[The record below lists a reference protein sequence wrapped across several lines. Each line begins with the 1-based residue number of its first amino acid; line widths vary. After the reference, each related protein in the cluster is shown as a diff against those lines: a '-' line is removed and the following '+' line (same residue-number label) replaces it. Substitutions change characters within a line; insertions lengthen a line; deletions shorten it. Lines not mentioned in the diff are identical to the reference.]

1 IILIEVLAHFAV
13 DQAEGD
19 GVLLAVRD
27 RSVVTP
33 AACDLLIH
41 AIDIIRTPVESK
53 VDIQAFITARFPP
66 IYSLVGHEVQ
76 EIVARALDERDRVHK
91 ISQVITGTDFVFAW
105 IRLAGWKR
113 TIEVRRAVQIT
124 NF

>member
-1 IILIEVLAHFAV
+1 MVLIEALAHFAV
-13 DQAEGD
+13 DQAKRD
-19 GVLLAVRD
+19 GVLLAGRD

-41 AIDIIRTPVESK
+41 AIDLIRTPVESE

-76 EIVARALDERDRVHK
+76 EIVARALDERNRVHK
-91 ISQVITGTDFVFAW
+91 IPQVITGTDFVFSW
-105 IRLAGWKR
+105 IRLAGLNR
-113 TIEVRRAVQIT
+113 TIEVGRGVQIT

>member
-1 IILIEVLAHFAV
+1 MVLIEALAHFAV

-41 AIDIIRTPVESK
+41 AIGLIRTPVESK
-53 VDIQAFITARFPP
+53 AGIPAFITALSPP

-76 EIVARALDERDRVHK
+76 EIVARALDEGDRVHK
-91 ISQVITGTDFVFAW
+91 IPQVITGADFVFAW
-105 IRLAGWKR
+105 IRLAGWNR
-113 TIEVRRAVQIT
+113 TIEIGRAVQIT